1 MIRKGRRPRR
11 PAKTYQNGPPRAAA
25 PTGMEAPSMTEKLY
39 YIDSHLRKFE
49 AVVLACEETKKGWA
63 LTLDR
68 TAFFPEGGGQMA
80 DTGFI
85 GEAKVLDV
93 HEKEGQILHYTDRA
107 VAAGERVSCRID
119 WEQRYRRMQNHS
131 GEHIVSGLVY
141 REFGFDNVGFHM
153 GPDCMTMDYSGELS
167 WEQLKEIER
176 LANEAVRADLPLKI
190 WFPKEEE
197 LAALFY
203 RSKLDLKEN
212 VRIVEIPGVDR
223 CACCA
228 PHVERTGEVGLVKLL
243 TAERHRGGVRVTAV
257 CGMDAWE
264 RVSRYQESVTQ
275 ISGLLSVPRDR
286 VAGAVE
292 RALETQE
299 KQKERIASL
308 SLELAQRLAE
318 SQESTEGNL
327 TLFDSILD
335 EVAQRELVNLLMEKA
350 AVAAV
355 FSGGEGEGW
364 RYIIGSRRVDLR
376 KNAKAL
382 NAGIQGRG
390 GGSPAM
396 IQGRAAADRESILAF
411 FRDWKPEG

>member
-1 MIRKGRRPRR
+1 
-11 PAKTYQNGPPRAAA
+11 
-25 PTGMEAPSMTEKLY
+25 MTEKLY
-39 YIDSHLRKFE
+39 YIDSHLREFE
-49 AVVLACEETKKGWA
+49 AMVLSCEETKKGWA

-68 TAFFPEGGGQMA
+68 TAFFPEGGGQPA

-85 GEAKVLDV
+85 GEARVLDV
-93 HEKEGQILHYTDRA
+93 HEKEGRILHETDKPLP
-107 VAAGERVSCRID
+107 AGERFSCRID
-119 WEQRYRRMQNHS
+119 WEQRHRRMQNHS
-131 GEHIVSGLVY
+131 GEHIVSGLIY

-167 WEQLKEIER
+167 WEQLREIER

-190 WFPKEEE
+190 WFPEEQE
-197 LAALFY
+197 LAELLY

-228 PHVERTGEVGLVKLL
+228 PHVGRTGEVGLVKLL

-264 RVSRYQESVTQ
+264 RVTQYQESVTV
-275 ISGLLSVPRDR
+275 ISGLLSVPRDKT
-286 VAGAVE
+286 VSGVE
-292 RALETQE
+292 RALENLE
-299 KQKERIASL
+299 KQKERIAAL
-308 SLELAQRLAE
+308 SMELARRLAE
-318 SQESTEGNL
+318 SQPAAEGNL
-327 TLFDSILD
+327 ALFDSILD

-350 AVAAV
+350 TVAAV
-355 FSGGEGEGW
+355 FSGSEGEGW
-364 RYIIGSRRVDLR
+364 RYVIGSRSVDLR
-376 KNAKAL
+376 KNARAL

-411 FRDWKPEG
+411 FQSWQPES